1 MQEPVVPLTI
11 VRARAIGGVKMRE
24 DKGDDD
30 KILAVAFA
38 VAPTLRR
45 DRVVSKSAQQC
56 AARDMSG

>member
-1 MQEPVVPLTI
+1 MVPLTI
-11 VRARAIGGVKMRE
+11 ARARAIGGVKMRE

-56 AARDMSG
+56 AAGDMSG